1 VFPNQTSKITNQKS
15 VRGFT
20 LTELLLVASIIVL
33 VGGLGGGLY
42 VGTYKKLLV
51 EKTARQFLL
60 TARYARI
67 AAVEQQRPYELQLG
81 KDNKGFLLA
90 TTQTATVPATA
101 TTPTPTPM
109 TMTGTMPET
118 GQAQKVP
125 VKNIYCKPVVLE
137 GDVQFESIQIMPL
150 NGATTTTEGEPE
162 QTITFWPS
170 GGAEAAVVQI
180 GDGKTHYTIAVV
192 AATGKATLYAGPA
205 TEVRTASIDLDMGQE
220 GQTRP

>member
-1 VFPNQTSKITNQKS
+1 MSSNQESKITNQKLA
-15 VRGFT
+15 RGFT

-42 VGTYKKLLV
+42 MGTYKKLLV

-67 AAVEQQRPYELQLG
+67 AAVEQQRPYELLLE

-90 TTQTATVPATA
+90 TTQTATGPAT
-101 TTPTPTPM
+101 TTVPTTT
-109 TMTGTMPET
+109 TMTGTTAEA
-118 GQAQKVP
+118 GQAQTMP
-125 VKNIYCKPVVLE
+125 VKNLYCRPVVFE

-150 NGATTTTEGEPE
+150 NGATTTTEGELE
-162 QTITFWPS
+162 QKITFWPS
-170 GGAEAAVVQI
+170 GGAETAVVQI
-180 GDGKTHYTIAVV
+180 GDGKTHYTIAIV
-192 AATGKATLYAGPA
+192 AATGKATLYDGPA

-220 GQTRP
+220 GETRL